1 MKTVYYT
8 NGTLDDTEGAGLTI
22 ASYQVNEDGSYESG
36 VMRTMN
42 GEPFLGYI
50 AKEASEKEYLE
61 WQEHIAKPDGKKY
74 FPSMFGGVGII
85 NKKAREAID
94 ARVAEATKA
103 HCEKQ
108 CEANRINFK
117 LAKLDA
123 DAIGEDHEAVFTSKH
138 PQVGEDVKA
147 VLFAEVRAAPLKL
160 AKKKA
165 K

>member
-1 MKTVYYT
+1 MKTIYLT
-8 NGTLDDTEGAGLTI
+8 NGRIDDEAGTGITITSYKLAEDSTVVGQNHTSDGKPYFGYLPNETTE
-22 ASYQVNEDGSYESG
+22 E
-36 VMRTMN
+36 
-42 GEPFLGYI
+42 
-50 AKEASEKEYLE
+50 EYLVWKE
-61 WQEHIAKPDGKKY
+61 RIANPDMKTY
-74 FPSMFGGVGII
+74 FPGIFPGIGVVDKVTREMIDVKQAEGY
-85 NKKAREAID
+85 KAY
-94 ARVAEATKA
+94 
-103 HCEKQ
+103 CEQQ
-108 CEANRINFK
+108 CDANRINFK